1 MTYGS
6 EVESPLQQRQRER
19 DALLRRIEAAL
30 RADERV
36 VAVWL
41 AGSLGRGDADALSDI
56 DLWIVV
62 ADDAMGGIGVS
73 PRRFV
78 SGIVAPCLVIDVP
91 RNAPRGGS
99 YLFTHIPGDT
109 GAHQVDWYW
118 QAATNAARPATTKL
132 LFERWPIPL
141 EAAPAPLDH
150 DALVAQLL
158 VAHAEFWAVVH
169 IATKAIARGDLRSVH
184 RNVEYLERF
193 TRTLRW
199 LIDHGT
205 SPTFDALRK
214 TIRAAPL
221 PTSASDQFQ
230 LLDTFVTQVE
240 AMEPELIRHNVPLSA
255 VAKAQVLRWVNLV
268 RVIAD

>member
-1 MTYGS
+1 MTI
-6 EVESPLQQRQRER
+6 EAKWNSPLQQRQRER
-19 DALLRRIEAAL
+19 DALLRRIEAGL
-30 RADERV
+30 HADQRV

-62 ADDAMGGIGVS
+62 GDDAMGAIGAS
-73 PRRFV
+73 PGRFV

-91 RNAPRGGS
+91 RNAPPNGA

-118 QAATNAARPATTKL
+118 QSVTYAARPATTKL
-132 LFERWPIPL
+132 LFERQPVPL

-150 DALVAQLL
+150 DALVAQLS

-169 IATKAIARGDLRSVH
+169 IATKAIARGDYRAVH

-205 SPTFDALRK
+205 SPTFDVLRK
-214 TIRAAPL
+214 TIRDAPL
-221 PTSASDQFQ
+221 PTTASDQLQ
-230 LLDTFVTQVE
+230 LLDTFVAQVE
-240 AMEPELIRHNVPLSA
+240 AMEPELVRHNVPASA
-255 VAKAQVLRWVNLV
+255 VAKVQVLRWVNLV
-268 RVIAD
+268 RVVSD